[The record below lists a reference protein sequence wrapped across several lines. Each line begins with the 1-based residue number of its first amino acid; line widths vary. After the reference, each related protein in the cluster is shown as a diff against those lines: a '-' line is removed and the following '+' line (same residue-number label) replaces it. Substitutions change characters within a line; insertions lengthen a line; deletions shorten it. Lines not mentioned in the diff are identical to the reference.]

1 MTEQMNKIRK
11 WIVNDY
17 FTPNIK
23 AEVILDTLLTPY
35 VTEILKDQTA
45 FKGELHFITKE
56 MSVLES
62 KESEQG
68 SGYGNRG
75 TKIDYVLGDEEAI
88 YLVELKTTGSSINLE
103 QADRY
108 LRNCCSKNGQPKTFG
123 QVFGNKLLSVM
134 KGAFGDTYE
143 KSFPQHLKFD
153 KWGNSV
159 WDGDKALWKAF
170 LLVFRTRHL
179 GKKYDIDEPSE
190 KYAEA
195 ARELIR
201 RAGWTQKD
209 GARSRKYLYTAG
221 QLLDYLHDHPKCM
234 LWDKPLKLIYL
245 TPAGECPS
253 EEFKKEVYRDFYI
266 GSLSLLRA
274 SEYLK
279 KKQEDELA
287 LLLSG
292 IIEDIY
298 ER

>member
-108 LRNCCSKNGQPKTFG
+108 LRNCCTKN
-123 QVFGNKLLSVM
+123 
-134 KGAFGDTYE
+134 
-143 KSFPQHLKFD
+143 
-153 KWGNSV
+153 
-159 WDGDKALWKAF
+159 LWPGF
-170 LLVFRTRHL
+170 W
-179 GKKYDIDEPSE
+179 
-190 KYAEA
+190 KYAAVCYE
-195 ARELIR
+195 
-201 RAGWTQKD
+201 
-209 GARSRKYLYTAG
+209 RS
-221 QLLDYLHDHPKCM
+221 
-234 LWDKPLKLIYL
+234 LW
-245 TPAGECPS
+245 
-253 EEFKKEVYRDFYI
+253 
-266 GSLSLLRA
+266 GSL
-274 SEYLK
+274 
-279 KKQEDELA
+279 
-287 LLLSG
+287 
-292 IIEDIY
+292 
-298 ER
+298 